1 MASLDAR
8 WTTRVM
14 VPLHWIL
21 VRRGPCRW
29 LRCSNYAIVAAEIVI
44 PSAAFGARALA
55 ASFGIVNLVRSM
67 RRIAV
72 ENDAV
77 AR

>member
-1 MASLDAR
+1 M
-8 WTTRVM
+8 M
-14 VPLHWIL
+14 VPPHGIL

-29 LRCSNYAIVAAEIVI
+29 LRYPNDAIVAAEIVI

-55 ASFGIVNLVRSM
+55 ARSGIVNLVRLM
-67 RRIAV
+67 GRIAV
-72 ENDAV
+72 GNDAL